1 MKKLIFIGLLT
12 STVFAYAKDCAQVGD
27 YLKMVN
33 CFASNHQL
41 IDKSLNIEYKNLLG
55 LLSEKTKKTLIQN
68 QRHWLKYA
76 ETYCEIGYS
85 EYPDS
90 RGSFA
95 PTAISN
101 CLSELKTQRI
111 QQFKNMRCE
120 EGDMS
125 STCLISN

>member
-1 MKKLIFIGLLT
+1 MKKLIFICLMII
-12 STVFAYAKDCAQVGD
+12 SVFANAKDCAQVDD
-27 YLKMVN
+27 YLKMVD

-41 IDKSLNIEYKNLLG
+41 IDKSLNVEYKNLLG
-55 LLSEKTKKTLIQN
+55 LLSGKPKKALIQN

-76 ETYCEIGYS
+76 ETYCELGYA

-90 RGSFA
+90 KGSFA

-101 CLSELKTQRI
+101 CLSDLKTQRI
-111 QQFKNMRCE
+111 QQFKNIQCD

-125 STCLISN
+125 SNCIISK